1 MPTKKT
7 DQEDLA
13 AGVEAPPVKDEPKA
27 EKTDAEKWAEMYGP
41 DCLPPQRVRQGYAP
55 L

>member
-1 MPTKKT
+1 MPVKKDEPMT
-7 DQEDLA
+7 EEIA
-13 AGVEAPPVKDEPKA
+13 AGVEAPAPEPTV